1 MASTKTYN
9 NNDRGPVNTTYSN
22 ITFSNPESSINQS
35 RLSISYFNKVMK
47 VSIALRNNAG
57 SNDGFA
63 TYDTENAISVYVS
76 NTKAYILY
84 KMIETLKNDPDVHN
98 VGIDLKNGLL
108 KISDG
113 SEYGTKNYCI
123 AIMYSDD
130 VGNVSE
136 IVYETKMDVHKGIY
150 NYDQGQFSSQ
160 TFPELELETFGMVMY
175 EYYKASSYAI
185 AATVMEA
192 NMYKREY
199 HMDLVKQIAE
209 KVGVTVR
216 KGGNNGYSNNSSF
229 LDRNANKGGYSN
241 NGSKGVMSD
250 NAGYEMTTFD
260 SIADAM

>member
-1 MASTKTYN
+1 MANTKTYN

-22 ITFSNPESSINQS
+22 ISFSNPESSINQS
-35 RLSISYFNKVMK
+35 KLSISYFNKVMK

-63 TYDTENAISVYVS
+63 TYDMENAISVYVS

-84 KMIETLKNDPDVHN
+84 KMIEKLKNDPDVHN

-123 AIMYSDD
+123 AIMYTDD
-130 VGNVSE
+130 IGNVSE
-136 IVYETKMDVHKGIY
+136 IVYETKMDVHTGIY
-150 NYDQGQFSSQ
+150 NYDQGQFSSVAI
-160 TFPELELETFGMVMY
+160 PDLELETFAMTLF

-209 KVGVTVR
+209 KVGVSIR
-216 KGGNNGYSNNSSF
+216 KGGNGYSNNSSF
-229 LDRNANKGGYSN
+229 LDRNANKGYNSN

-250 NAGYEMTTFD
+250 NTGYEMTTFD